1 MAYKEHKKA
10 KTAAQKWRGCVV
22 ENGIRHTALF
32 LTKREAVEWEVQ
44 KRKDLKTE
52 AGKKKLGLDLLTL
65 CAKHLD
71 YSERYSRKTRYEKD
85 AVCRRIL
92 KAWKP
97 EKLVADITPADVLKY
112 LTTQA
117 RVRSNHSS
125 NRDRKNL
132 LSMINFG
139 IKYLGVQ
146 TNPVVITDSL
156 PHEKGV
162 QYTPPQDDILK
173 LLMVATREER
183 VFLNCYLQTGA
194 RRSEIFRLTWAND
207 VNFEK
212 RNIRLGT
219 RKTRDGSMEYE
230 LLPMSDDLHDDLKW
244 WWENHPIKQS
254 PYVFY
259 NTDTDCRHYG
269 QPFTTRRAFM
279 HGICKRA
286 GVKEFGFH
294 ALRRYVAS
302 VLADTHKVSAK
313 TIQRILRHK
322 NVTTTERYIQNI
334 NNDLEATMNMLSFKS
349 VAIHEIHA
357 GDTRKEAVS

>member
-1 MAYKEHKKA
+1 MAYKEHKKGKKSA
-10 KTAAQKWRGCVV
+10 HQKYRACVV
-22 ENGIRHTALF
+22 EDGIRHTALF
-32 LTKREAVEWEVQ
+32 LTKREAIEWEAQ
-44 KRKDLKTE
+44 KRKDLKAE

-65 CAKHLD
+65 CAKYLD
-71 YSERYSRKTRYEKD
+71 YSERYSKTTRYEKD

-92 KAWKP
+92 KTWGP

-112 LTTQA
+112 LTVQA
-117 RVRSNHSS
+117 RKRSNYSS

-146 TNPVVITDSL
+146 TNPVVITDNL

-194 RRSEIFRLTWAND
+194 RRSEIFRLIWAND

-212 RNIRLGT
+212 RTIRLGT
-219 RKTRDGSMEYE
+219 RKTKDGSMEYE
-230 LLPMSDDLHDDLKW
+230 LLPMSDDLNDDLKW
-244 WWENHPIKQS
+244 WWDNHPIKRS

-259 NTDTDCRHYG
+259 NTDKDCRHYG
-269 QPFTTRRAFM
+269 EPFTARRAFM

-286 GVKEFGFH
+286 GIREFGFH

-322 NVTTTERYIQNI
+322 NVTTTERYIQSI
-334 NNDLEATMNMLSFKS
+334 NNDLEATMNMLSFKPIPE
-349 VAIHEIHA
+349 AERQRA
-357 GDTRKEAVS
+357 AVS

>member
-1 MAYKEHKKA
+1 MPYKEHKKTKNA
-10 KTAAQKWRGCVV
+10 PQKWRGCVV
-22 ENGIRHTALF
+22 ENGHRNTALF
-32 LTKREAVEWEVQ
+32 LTKKEAIEWEAQ
-44 KRKDLKTE
+44 KRKELKGE
-52 AGKKKLGLDLLTL
+52 ATKKKSGLDLLTL
-65 CAKHLD
+65 CAKYLD
-71 YSERYSRKTRYEKD
+71 FAERYTKKTRQEKE
-85 AVCRRIL
+85 ALCKRIL
-92 KAWKP
+92 KAWGP
-97 EKLVADITPADVLKY
+97 DRLIEAITPADVLKF

-117 RVRSNHSS
+117 RKRSNHSS

-132 LSMINFG
+132 MAMISFG
-139 IKYLGVQ
+139 IKYLGVLA
-146 TNPVVITDSL
+146 NPVAITSNL
-156 PHEKGV
+156 PHEKAI

-207 VNFEK
+207 INFEK

-219 RKTRDGSMEYE
+219 RKTRDGSMEHE
-230 LLPMSDDLHDDLKW
+230 LLPMSDDLFDDLKW
-244 WWENHPIKQS
+244 WWDNHPIKQS
-254 PYVFY
+254 PFVFY
-259 NTDTDCRHYG
+259 NTNKACRHYG
-269 QPFTTRRAFM
+269 KPFTTRRKFM

-286 GVKEFGFH
+286 GIKEFGFH

-334 NNDLEATMNMLSFKS
+334 NNDLEVTMNMLSVGVVK
-349 VAIHEIHA
+349 IHE
-357 GDTRKEAVS
+357 GDTRSGSVGQK